1 MDTATI
7 YRYDDL
13 LLFYPIITPVVTEL
27 SIWEKVIERNEV
39 KGRTRLCFTTQI
51 RGGKEVGIT
60 RQGFWRKVM
69 QAYVLNGYLL
79 DIHDERTSRIAKG
92 FPAPDLHAMY
102 GFRFSQEELL
112 TAALSKD
119 ESGLIGAPTR
129 YGKTALMVNT
139 LRAYP
144 TLRACVTAPG
154 IDLVKQLY
162 TELSMG
168 KFRLEGRQVH
178 LVCTGRGAPRL
189 PLRPGDVTVCSA
201 DSLKKLDPTEYDL
214 LLGDEPHELVTD
226 ERLPAIDAFNHA
238 RRIGFGAT
246 LTGRFDGR
254 DKLIEGLF
262 GPVLAERTYK
272 EAVKEGAICPLHVI
286 FLKVELTPQGFRSR
300 QHAYNSLFFENE
312 ERANQIRRIC
322 EEVIPE
328 EFQTLIFI
336 KHERQADMLQD
347 ILGRDTCVAMA
358 KKLTTKEREEITAKL
373 KNNIVK
379 RCLCSKIY
387 VKGVTF
393 SDVRVLINAEAGGNN
408 TSSIQKPGRLAEI
421 RPGKRYGIII
431 DFFFD
436 SDPYYSDRQGEW
448 RALIADSYNRRRAY
462 TDKGYGISYAN
473 TIDELKEKFNA
484 LI

>member
-1 MDTATI
+1 MTTATI
-7 YRYDDL
+7 YRYDDQV
-13 LLFYPIITPVVTEL
+13 LFYPIIQPVVTEL
-27 SIWEKVIERNEV
+27 SIWEKTIERNEV
-39 KGRTRLCFTTQI
+39 KGRTRLCFITQV

-60 RQGFWRKVM
+60 HQGFWKKIMR
-69 QAYVLNGYLL
+69 AYVLNGYLL
-79 DIHDERTSRIAKG
+79 DIHDERTSRITNG
-92 FPAPDLHAMY
+92 FPAPDLQAMY
-102 GFRFSQEELL
+102 GFRFSQRELL
-112 TAALSKD
+112 TTALTKD

-129 YGKTALMVNT
+129 WGKSCLLANT
-139 LRAYP
+139 IRAYP
-144 TLRACVTAPG
+144 TLRICVTAPG
-154 IDLVKQLY
+154 VDLVKQLY
-162 TELSMG
+162 EELSTG
-168 KFRLEGRQVH
+168 KFKLEKRRVH
-178 LVCTGRGAPRL
+178 LVCSGHGAPNF
-189 PLRPGDVTVCSA
+189 PLRSGDVIICSA
-201 DSLKKLDPTEYDL
+201 DSLKKLDSTEYDL

-226 ERLPAIDAFNHA
+226 ERLPVINAFNHA

-262 GPVLAERTYK
+262 GPVLAERTYL
-272 EAVKEGAICPLHVI
+272 EAVEEGAICPLHVI

-373 KNNIVK
+373 KNNVVK

-421 RPGKRYGIII
+421 RPGKKCGIII

-436 SDPYYSDRQGEW
+436 SEPYYSDIQGDW

-462 TDKGYGISYAN
+462 QEKGYGISYAG
-473 TIDELKEKFNA
+473 TIAELKKEFKK
-484 LI
+484 LV